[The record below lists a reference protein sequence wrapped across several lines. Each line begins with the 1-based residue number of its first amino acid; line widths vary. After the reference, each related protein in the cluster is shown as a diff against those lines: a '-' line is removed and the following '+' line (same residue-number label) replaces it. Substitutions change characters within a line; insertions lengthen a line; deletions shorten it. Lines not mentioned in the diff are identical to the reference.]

1 VGIDLLSVLLVIGS
15 IGAWVPIY
23 MLWII
28 PATAKKSR
36 DHMVRAI
43 EKGEIDL
50 NYLLEDV
57 VDEIVIKVK
66 QHALADLG
74 NLTRA
79 GLKPEEGLEP
89 IQLSEM
95 VLKGVGL
102 TKPGPMLT
110 VKMAQVLGTLADRL
124 IQTKKETTTDENS
137 ILPDGTDLF
146 SP

>member
-1 VGIDLLSVLLVIGS
+1 MEVLLVLFS

-23 MLWII
+23 VYYII
-28 PATAKKSR
+28 PTTARKSR
-36 DHMVRAI
+36 DHMVTAI

-57 VDEIVIKVK
+57 VDEIVVKVK

-79 GLKPEEGLEP
+79 GLKTEEGLEP

-124 IQTKKETTTDENS
+124 IQTEKKGVVIDNEES
-137 ILPDGTDLF
+137 KLPDGTDLF

>member
-1 VGIDLLSVLLVIGS
+1 MEVLLVLFS

-23 MLWII
+23 VYYII
-28 PATAKKSR
+28 PTTARKSR

-57 VDEIVIKVK
+57 VEEIVLKVK
-66 QHALADLG
+66 HHALADLG
-74 NLTRA
+74 NLSRLGNKT
-79 GLKPEEGLEP
+79 GEGLEP
-89 IQLSEM
+89 IELSEM

-110 VKMAQVLGTLADRL
+110 VKMAQILGTLADRVM
-124 IQTKKETTTDENS
+124 QPGEKKDEES
-137 ILPDGTDLF
+137 KLPDGTNLF

>member
-1 VGIDLLSVLLVIGS
+1 MLIEFLLLLASCAIW
-15 IGAWVPIY
+15 APIY
-23 MLWII
+23 VYLII
-28 PATAKKSR
+28 PRTASLSR
-36 DHMVRAI
+36 DHMVTAI

-57 VDEIVIKVK
+57 VDEIVLKVK

-124 IQTKKETTTDENS
+124 IQTEKKETKTDETS
-137 ILPDGTDLF
+137 ILPDGTNLF

>member
-1 VGIDLLSVLLVIGS
+1 MEVLLVLFS

-23 MLWII
+23 VYYII
-28 PATAKKSR
+28 PTTARKSR
-36 DHMVRAI
+36 DHMVAAI

-57 VDEIVIKVK
+57 VDDIVVKVK

-74 NLTRA
+74 NLSRLGNKT
-79 GLKPEEGLEP
+79 GEGLEP
-89 IQLSEM
+89 IELSEM

-110 VKMAQVLGTLADRL
+110 VKMAQILGTLADRV
-124 IQTKKETTTDENS
+124 IQPGEKKDEES
-137 ILPDGTDLF
+137 KLPDGTNLF

>member
-1 VGIDLLSVLLVIGS
+1 
-15 IGAWVPIY
+15 
-23 MLWII
+23 M
-28 PATAKKSR
+28 SR
-36 DHMVRAI
+36 DRMVTAI

-57 VDEIVIKVK
+57 VDEIVVKVK

-79 GLKPEEGLEP
+79 GLKTEEGLEP

-102 TKPGPMLT
+102 TKPGPMLKAWT
-110 VKMAQVLGTLADRL
+110 HVDGKNGPSPRYVGRSLNPNR
-124 IQTKKETTTDENS
+124 KKGGRNR
-137 ILPDGTDLF
+137 
-146 SP
+146 

>member
-1 VGIDLLSVLLVIGS
+1 MEVLLVLFS

-23 MLWII
+23 VYYII
-28 PATAKKSR
+28 PTTARKSR
-36 DHMVRAI
+36 DHMVHAI

-57 VDEIVIKVK
+57 VDEIVVKVK

-74 NLTRA
+74 NLSRLGNKTQ
-79 GLKPEEGLEP
+79 EGLEP
-89 IQLSEM
+89 IELSET
-95 VLKGVGL
+95 VLKAVGL

-110 VKMAQVLGTLADRL
+110 VKMAQILGTLADRV
-124 IQTKKETTTDENS
+124 IQPGEKKDEES
-137 ILPDGTDLF
+137 KLPDGTNLF